1 MGNLEV
7 LCPGLAEA
15 CFYRSYS
22 LEKKLK
28 INDIKVHKSR
38 TFFTPSV
45 SDVDN
50 LYFVELIF
58 FLFLF
63 FSEMALL
70 NNFIFFTLST
80 LKSVKKYFVSTIDYV
95 LSNYGNWR
103 QILRKF
109 KRILKPFFKAFIT
122 ILVCAVF
129 EMSLFL
135 HKIWGY
141 QSLR

>member
-15 CFYRSYS
+15 CFYISYS

-38 TFFTPSV
+38 TSFTPSV

-80 LKSVKKYFVSTIDYV
+80 LKSVKKYFVSTINLHFPIIV
-95 LSNYGNWR
+95 VTELSDISKINEV
-103 QILRKF
+103 KF
-109 KRILKPFFKAFIT
+109 
-122 ILVCAVF
+122 
-129 EMSLFL
+129 
-135 HKIWGY
+135 
-141 QSLR
+141 